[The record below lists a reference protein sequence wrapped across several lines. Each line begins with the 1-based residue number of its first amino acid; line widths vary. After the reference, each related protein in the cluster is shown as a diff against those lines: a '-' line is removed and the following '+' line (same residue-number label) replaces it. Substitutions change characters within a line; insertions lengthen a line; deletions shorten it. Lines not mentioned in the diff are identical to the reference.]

1 MDIKEIAI
9 FGKNAISF
17 HIFNVFYRDN
27 DRYNVRF
34 FIDCSEDAEEKI
46 TIKYHSRFY
55 PEGID
60 VVSIGNNIE
69 NIKDYLKND
78 NKDDYRSRIK
88 NIIIPGIYLLD
99 KSYLEMTAYCMASEC
114 SVITPGYDK
123 MMIEPKCPFISVLTS
138 SDLSDLSHKLLVG
151 LYRVYYKKNCK
162 PLILMSADH
171 NLYDIIDNSSDVNK
185 NINIMVRNGDHLFK
199 VWKEKGKISD
209 QYYKLLRTLFD
220 SNVQFM
226 IVFDY
231 TKVFSMVG
239 YNVFIHFGVDE
250 IPCFV
255 KFHKCLYIYTDNEI
269 DTPYYKMNYKK
280 ANILVHLSSIGVT
293 NTDDSKTYIFC
304 QISETIKG
312 NMKTSEIENL
322 SSVVD
327 KIHEEI
333 KIDPDNFWYQY

>member
-1 MDIKEIAI
+1 
-9 FGKNAISF
+9 
-17 HIFNVFYRDN
+17 
-27 DRYNVRF
+27 
-34 FIDCSEDAEEKI
+34 
-46 TIKYHSRFY
+46 
-55 PEGID
+55 
-60 VVSIGNNIE
+60 
-69 NIKDYLKND
+69 
-78 NKDDYRSRIK
+78 
-88 NIIIPGIYLLD
+88 
-99 KSYLEMTAYCMASEC
+99 
-114 SVITPGYDK
+114 
-123 MMIEPKCPFISVLTS
+123 
-138 SDLSDLSHKLLVG
+138 
-151 LYRVYYKKNCK
+151 
-162 PLILMSADH
+162 MSADH